1 MSAPVARSPAEPGV
15 AALADALSAYRER
28 VDRALLAR
36 LPPLDGASP
45 RLAEAMRYA
54 VIVGGKRVR
63 PVLTYATGRALG
75 LPLARLD
82 SPACAVEM
90 LHAYSL
96 VHDDLPAM
104 DDDDLRR
111 GQPTCHRRFD
121 EATAILAGDA
131 LQALAF
137 TILASEGVGPGV
149 TFAEPAATLA
159 PVTAGEA
166 GDPDAAERASDA
178 AESGPSAA
186 ARLAMVRI
194 LGEASGAGGM
204 AAGQAIDLEAVGRTL
219 TLEAL
224 ENMHRHKTGALIR
237 ASVRLAVA
245 AAERAGEALEE
256 RLDGY
261 AAAVGLSFQIVDDIL
276 DVVADTATLGK
287 TQGADIALDKP
298 TYPALL
304 GLDGAR
310 RHADSMHER
319 ALACLD
325 GLGESFDELRRLSA
339 YVIERTH

>member
-1 MSAPVARSPAEPGV
+1 MSDTAAVTADGLD
-15 AALADALSAYRER
+15 AALAAYRRR
-28 VDRALLAR
+28 VDAALLER
-36 LPPLDGASP
+36 LPPLDGVSP

-54 VIVGGKRVR
+54 VTAGGKRVR

-75 LPLARLD
+75 LPLERLD
-82 SPACAVEM
+82 DPACAVEM

-137 TILASEGVGPGV
+137 TILAGSDDDASLPSE
-149 TFAEPAATLA
+149 
-159 PVTAGEA
+159 
-166 GDPDAAERASDA
+166 
-178 AESGPSAA
+178 
-186 ARLAMVRI
+186 ARVAMVRL
-194 LGEASGAGGM
+194 LGEASGANGM
-204 AAGQAIDLEAVGRTL
+204 AAGQAIDLEAVGRSL
-219 TLEAL
+219 TIEAL
-224 ENMHRHKTGALIR
+224 ETMHRHKTGALIR
-237 ASVRLAVA
+237 ASVALA
-245 AAERAGEALEE
+245 AAAAGHGNGHGNGSGGGDGGRGIAE

-298 TYPALL
+298 TYPSLL

-310 RHADSMHER
+310 RHARAMHER

-325 GLGESFDELRRLSA
+325 GLGDSFDELRALSA
-339 YVIERTH
+339 YVIERGH